1 MDRIYLR
8 IVFIILMFSFVVF
21 PVYSE
26 DKSLDKPTSF
36 SDNSAVF
43 NKGFDG
49 QKPVTDSLFKRT
61 IKQMQERSLTRKQQ
75 KIRKEVKPLS
85 PVADE
90 KHLKD
95 FAEEQNLDSSATN
108 SHMVMIPVRAY
119 DADGQYIQPGYYKL
133 TCRQLYKNNYVIDL
147 SQGTTLVMSIPAYQT
162 QQDLE
167 QETLSFGK
175 ADIIDNNRVRIIY
188 GNIDLNLVGYL
199 YIK

>member
-1 MDRIYLR
+1 MTKY
-8 IVFIILMFSFVVF
+8 FIHIFLVLFFIFSVIC
-21 PVYSE
+21 PSYSE
-26 DKSLDKPTSF
+26 EKTDKALF
-36 SDNSAVF
+36 GNSSTVF
-43 NKGFDG
+43 NKGFEG

-61 IKQMQERSLTRKQQ
+61 VKQMQERSLTRKQQ
-75 KIRKEVKPLS
+75 KLRKEVKPFS
-85 PVADE
+85 PVSDE

-95 FAEEQNLDSSATN
+95 FTEEQSIDSTATN

-119 DADGQYIQPGYYKL
+119 NEDGAYVQPGYYKL

-147 SQGTTLVMSIPAYQT
+147 SQGTTLVMSVPAFQT

-188 GNIDLNLVGYL
+188 GNMDLNLVGYL